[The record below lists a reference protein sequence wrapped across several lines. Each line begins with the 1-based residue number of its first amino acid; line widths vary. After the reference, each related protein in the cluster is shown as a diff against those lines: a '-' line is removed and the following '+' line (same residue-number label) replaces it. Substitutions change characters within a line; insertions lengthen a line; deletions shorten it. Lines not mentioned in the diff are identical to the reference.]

1 MTSFD
6 EHMKEYNKELDS
18 YDLEQLLAASDREC
32 EYVKWLLKQDP
43 STFKST
49 RDPKDIR
56 EYSNWMN

>member
-6 EHMKEYNKELDS
+6 EQMKEFNKELDS
-18 YDLEQLLAASDREC
+18 YDLEQFFAAIEREC
-32 EYVKWLLKQDP
+32 EYAEWLIKQDP